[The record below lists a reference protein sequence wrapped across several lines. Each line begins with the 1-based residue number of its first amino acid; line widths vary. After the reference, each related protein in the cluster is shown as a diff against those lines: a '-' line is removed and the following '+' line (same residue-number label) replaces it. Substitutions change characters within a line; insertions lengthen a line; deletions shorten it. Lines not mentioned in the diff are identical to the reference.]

1 MPGRYLEHFQ
11 PGVVLRH
18 SQGHTITQAENEQFT
33 RMTLNTSPLHLDPE
47 YMKTTEFGRPLVN
60 SCLTVRRMVGVSVAD
75 TTEGTAIANL
85 GYDEL
90 RFPQPVFPGDTLR
103 FETEVLAARASR
115 SRTDAGIVKLAHRC
129 YNQRN
134 ELVAAC
140 QRDVLVQRQPT
151 GA

>member
-1 MPGRYLEHFQ
+1 MPGRYLEQLQ
-11 PGVVLRH
+11 PGLVLRH
-18 SQGHTITQAENEQFT
+18 AQPHTVSDAENIQFT
-33 RMTLNTSPLHLDPE
+33 RMTLNTSPLHLDAD
-47 YMKTTEFGRPLVN
+47 YMKSTEFGRPLVN
-60 SCLTVRRMVGVSVAD
+60 SCLTFSLMVGVSVAD

-103 FETEVLAARASR
+103 FETEVLAARESR
-115 SRTDAGIVKLAHRC
+115 SRAGAGVVRLAHRC